1 MVKLDWNWS
10 DQLEVVEVVLG
21 SSFCALALATV
32 GAADEL
38 VMYSFA
44 ASYPWL
50 VFSVTVVT
58 PWWKPSFNVSVQLG
72 PSLELGPIMSLA
84 AS

>member
-1 MVKLDWNWS
+1 MEDYSGQVRPRFWNWS

-38 VMYSFA
+38 VMDS
-44 ASYPWL
+44 SGL
-50 VFSVTVVT
+50 RDGL
-58 PWWKPSFNVSVQLG
+58 LG
-72 PSLELGPIMSLA
+72 AMSDSINMLLGEIW
-84 AS
+84 